1 MTKERKTILSIT
13 GLLIFVLIL
22 SATFI
27 LIHNL
32 NKDIAS
38 EKEQN
43 KAWEKSY
50 KALDSETT
58 NKINDCE
65 HIISDLKEKVDEQNT
80 SINNLTKQIE
90 TLKNDNLDLRL
101 QVDEYE
107 RESRSNSIVESENT
121 ISEQAII
128 TTETY
133 IEPQAYVE
141 PTGGLTP
148 TGGVYWYGEQKETWY
163 NLPMEGVI
171 AQAQNNGIYGE
182 YWVREDGV
190 KMYGDYIMLA
200 CNRSV
205 HPMGSLVETSLGTG
219 ISLDTGAF
227 ADINPYQV
235 DIAVNWVQ

>member
-38 EKEQN
+38 EKKQN

-50 KALDSETT
+50 KALESETT

-80 SINNLTKQIE
+80 SISNLTKQIE

-107 RESRSNSIVESENT
+107 RESRSNSIVESENGIT
-121 ISEQAII
+121 EQQEP
-128 TTETY
+128 TVETY
-133 IEPQAYVE
+133 TEPQAYVE

>member
-65 HIISDLKEKVDEQNT
+65 HIISGLKEKVDEQNT
-80 SINNLTKQIE
+80 TIVNLTKQVE
-90 TLKNDNLDLRL
+90 TLKKDNNELRIRIDDYDKKAKEE
-101 QVDEYE
+101 V
-107 RESRSNSIVESENT
+107 
-121 ISEQAII
+121 
-128 TTETY
+128 TTEAPV
-133 IEPQAYVE
+133 IECSESSVEPQAYVE
-141 PTGGLTP
+141 LTGGLTP

-182 YWVREDGV
+182 YWIRDDGV

>member
-13 GLLIFVLIL
+13 SLLIFVLIL

-43 KAWEKSY
+43 KAWEQSY
-50 KALDSETT
+50 KSLSSEST
-58 NKINDCE
+58 NKYNDYE
-65 HIISDLKEKVDEQNT
+65 HTISNLKEKIDEQNT
-80 SINNLTKQIE
+80 SIVNLTKQID
-90 TLKNDNLDLRL
+90 TLKSDNNALRL
-101 QVDEYE
+101 QIDEYKQ
-107 RESRSNSIVESENT
+107 ESRSNSIVDSENS
-121 ISEQAII
+121 ISEQATI

-163 NLPMEGVI
+163 NLPMEKVI
-171 AQAQNNGIYGE
+171 EQANNFGFYGD
-182 YWVREDGV
+182 YWVRGDGV
-190 KMYGDYIMLA
+190 KMFGDYVILA
-200 CNRSV
+200 CNRDI

-227 ADINPYQV
+227 ASSNPYQV
-235 DIAVNWVQ
+235 DIAVTW

>member
-13 GLLIFVLIL
+13 GLLIFVIIL

-38 EKEQN
+38 EKKQN

-50 KALDSETT
+50 KALESETT

-80 SINNLTKQIE
+80 SISNLTKQIE
-90 TLKNDNLDLRL
+90 TLKSDNLDLRL

-107 RESRSNSIVESENT
+107 RESRSNSIVESENSIT
-121 ISEQAII
+121 EQQEQ

-133 IEPQAYVE
+133 IEPQAYIE

-163 NLPMEGVI
+163 NLPMEKVI
-171 AQAQNNGIYGE
+171 EQAQNNGIYGE
-182 YWVREDGV
+182 YWIREDGC
-190 KMYGDYIMLA
+190 KMYGDYIILA
-200 CNRSV
+200 CNRGV
-205 HPMGSLVETSLGTG
+205 HPMGSIVETSLGTG

-227 ADINPYQV
+227 ASSNPYQV

>member
-38 EKEQN
+38 EKKQN

-50 KALDSETT
+50 KALESETT

-80 SINNLTKQIE
+80 SISNLTKQIE

-107 RESRSNSIVESENT
+107 RESRSNSIVESENSIT
-121 ISEQAII
+121 EQATI